1 MQDTNTLTMPKIIYG
16 TAWKKNRTT
25 DLVLEALKC
34 GFRAIDTACQPK
46 HYSEELVGKAIVS
59 ARKMGIERKDLF
71 LQTKF
76 TPLGGQ
82 DPNNIP
88 YNKIATLR
96 EQVFESF
103 SVSKRNLHTDY
114 IDMYILHSPLFP
126 FAHLQQVWH
135 SMEQIAKSGE
145 ALNIGL
151 SNCYDLSVLQKL
163 YEQAEIK
170 PAVLQNR
177 FYDETGYD
185 KEIRSWCNDHN
196 IVYESFWTLSANPH
210 ILAHPILKELAQKHE
225 KNEAQIFFAY
235 LMTLGIVP
243 LTGTT
248 STRHMIEDLKTTE
261 IILDPIEC
269 ESIAKLLV

>member
-1 MQDTNTLTMPKIIYG
+1 MQEKDILHMPKIIYG

-25 DLVLEALKC
+25 DLVLEALKN

-59 ARKMGIERKDLF
+59 AQKLGIERKDLF

-88 YNKIATLR
+88 YNKNATLR
-96 EQVFESF
+96 GQVFESF

-114 IDMYILHSPLFP
+114 INMLILHSPLFP
-126 FAHLQQVWH
+126 FAHLLQVWRA
-135 SMEQIAKSGE
+135 MEEIAKSGE

-151 SNCYDLSVLQKL
+151 SNCYDLSVLKKL
-163 YEQAEIK
+163 YEEAEIK

-185 KEIRSWCNDHN
+185 KDIRNWCNENN

-210 ILAHPILKELAQKHE
+210 VLAHPDLKEIAQKHE
-225 KNEAQIFFAY
+225 KTEAQIFFAY
-235 LMTLGIVP
+235 LMVQGIVP
-243 LTGTT
+243 LSGTT
-248 STRHMIEDLKTTE
+248 STKHMVEDLRAAQIT
-261 IILDPIEC
+261 LSQAEC
-269 ESIAKLLV
+269 DNIAKLLI